1 LATVPDGNDRA
12 PLVTTDAGVPL
23 HRQMFLVLHDEI
35 VRGALDPGDP
45 LPTEQSMCDQFGV
58 SRITV
63 RRALAD
69 LADAGFIERKHG
81 VGSFV
86 LDHPSVRQRD
96 VGGSYLDGLRQVEFE
111 TVVEVREFGV
121 RAVPRPVAERLGSSD
136 RALHALRLRCERRT
150 GEPLM
155 ITEVWLPVGLADV
168 VTEAAM
174 GQAPLYHLLTEAGVT
189 VDRMDHEL
197 TAEIAGPRNAHL
209 MGTPIGAP
217 LIRVNRVAFSGGA
230 PHHFMAIVLSPNRSR
245 VLLNQSAADLESGSG
260 LAIAHDVRRPIS

>member
-1 LATVPDGNDRA
+1 MATVLEGNGRA
-12 PLVTTDAGVPL
+12 PSVTTAAGVPL
-23 HRQMFLVLHDEI
+23 HRQLFLVLHDEI

-96 VGGSYLDGLRQVEFE
+96 VGGSYLDELRQVEFE
-111 TVVEVREFGV
+111 TEVEVREYGV
-121 RAVPRPVAERLGSSD
+121 RSVPRSVAERLGSPD
-136 RALHALRLRCERRT
+136 RALHVLRLRRERRT

-155 ITEVWLPVGLADV
+155 ITEVWLPVELGDM

-174 GQAPLYHLLTEAGVT
+174 AQAPLYRLLAEAGVT
-189 VDRMDHEL
+189 LDRMDHEL
-197 TAEIAGPRNAHL
+197 TAEIAGPRNAQL
-209 MGTPIGAP
+209 MGTSIGAP
-217 LIRVNRVAFSGGA
+217 LIRVNRLAFAGGV
-230 PHHFMAIVLSPNRSR
+230 PHHVMAIILSPNRSR
-245 VLLNQSAADLESGSG
+245 VLLNQSPVDLDADSG
-260 LAIAHDVRRPIS
+260 LAIAHDVRRPAS